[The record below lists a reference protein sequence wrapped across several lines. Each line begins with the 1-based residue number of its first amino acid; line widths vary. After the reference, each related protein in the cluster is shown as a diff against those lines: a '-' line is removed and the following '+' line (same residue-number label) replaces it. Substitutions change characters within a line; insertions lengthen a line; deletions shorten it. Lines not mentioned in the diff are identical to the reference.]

1 MDMNKNKICSLGYTL
16 HHITALRKIL
26 CVEMF
31 LPSPVAVI
39 VSCPGTVS
47 ATAPVFCGRSGS
59 C

>member
-1 MDMNKNKICSLGYTL
+1 MDMYKNKISSLEYTPQR
-16 HHITALRKIL
+16 ITALRKIF

-39 VSCPGTVS
+39 ASCPGTVS
-47 ATAPVFCGRSGS
+47 AATPVFCGRSGS